1 MHRKSIAIEL
11 ARYASP
17 KGSQIHFEL
26 SERCEAWN
34 LPFVR
39 EFLDELQLRKV
50 TCHGCT
56 VGLRANDTG
65 DLLCKGWS
73 IASRN
78 NNLLRHLHLPCQKN
92 HKKVPCESGRPA
104 KTAFYTPVFV
114 KKVIEALRQCESWSL
129 VTSELQE
136 LPTIQ
141 KPVDTTEECQVQ
153 DVEVSAEEKLRI
165 TKLLKHIHSTT
176 GHGSI
181 DTLVD
186 ALRRRG
192 VPDHVLAIAR
202 NFRCAIC
209 DERKRVAP
217 SRLASLEVVPLKWQV
232 VQCDLGSWH
241 HPITK
246 DKVKFLLMVD
256 EGSRF
261 RIGRILFENSRS
273 QATWNIVQQC
283 FEEHWLATFGKPEVI
298 RVDPEGVWR
307 DEQAEAYCRERGIEL
322 SPIPAEA
329 HWQIGIVENAIK
341 SQKTCHDLIGRRIS

>member
-1 MHRKSIAIEL
+1 MQHSDAPSSMATILPRRPVFRNWRNLSMKSAQFTFGFRVTVDHIPPLQHLNQKTEAQKENLRLKREYAQKEYKGAIEL
-11 ARYASP
+11 ARYANP

-141 KPVDTTEECQVQ
+141 KPFDTTEECQVQ

-165 TKLLKHIHSTT
+165 TKLLKHIHST
-176 GHGSI
+176 GS
-181 DTLVD
+181 
-186 ALRRRG
+186 
-192 VPDHVLAIAR
+192 
-202 NFRCAIC
+202 
-209 DERKRVAP
+209 
-217 SRLASLEVVPLKWQV
+217 S
-232 VQCDLGSWH
+232 
-241 HPITK
+241 
-246 DKVKFLLMVD
+246 
-256 EGSRF
+256 
-261 RIGRILFENSRS
+261 
-273 QATWNIVQQC
+273 
-283 FEEHWLATFGKPEVI
+283 
-298 RVDPEGVWR
+298 
-307 DEQAEAYCRERGIEL
+307 
-322 SPIPAEA
+322 
-329 HWQIGIVENAIK
+329 
-341 SQKTCHDLIGRRIS
+341 